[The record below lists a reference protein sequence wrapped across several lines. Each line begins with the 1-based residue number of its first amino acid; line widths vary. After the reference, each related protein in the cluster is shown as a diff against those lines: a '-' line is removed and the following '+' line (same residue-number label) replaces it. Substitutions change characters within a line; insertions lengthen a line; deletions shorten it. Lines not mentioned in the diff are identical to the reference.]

1 MNIREYLLI
10 CLSEEA
16 AELSQTASK
25 ALRFGLD
32 DTYYTESPKKAIIRE
47 FNDLIG
53 VLELL
58 NENGVDFKKL
68 YNKELIEAKKKKVK
82 KFMEYSKK
90 KGTLK

>member
-1 MNIREYLLI
+1 MNKREYLLT
-10 CLSEEA
+10 CLSEEG
-16 AELSQTASK
+16 AELSQAAGK

-32 DTYYTESPKKAIIRE
+32 DTYYTESPREAIIRE
-47 FNDLIG
+47 FNDLVG

-68 YNKELIEAKKKKVK
+68 HRRELIEAKKKKVK
-82 KFMEYSKK
+82 KFMEYSKE